1 MGIRLE
7 ALEIL
12 SDLLNRFGSLLVS
25 FHANIQDALIPQLL
39 CQRLAVRKRAITALS
54 YLTMSCS
61 QQLYNRVI
69 EYLIEE
75 LTSYVNS
82 KDINSAKTYIQCITA
97 ISRQSGHRFGEHLE
111 KVMPLIT
118 KFASIDIKDKKPEE
132 VDELKEVC
140 LQAYES
146 FVRRC
151 PKEISSH
158 VPTVSPH
165 RDISEYFI

>member
-25 FHANIQDALIPQLL
+25 FHGNIQDALIPQLL

-54 YLTMSCS
+54 YLAMSCS
-61 QQLYNRVI
+61 QPLYNRI
-69 EYLIEE
+69 IDYLIEE

-97 ISRQSGHRFGEHLE
+97 ISRQSGHRFGQHLD

-118 KFASIDIKDKKPEE
+118 RFASMDVKDKKPEE

-140 LQAYES
+140 LQAFES

-151 PKEISSH
+151 PKEISPH
-158 VPTVSPH
+158 VQIVWFTSKCVNF
-165 RDISEYFI
+165 Y